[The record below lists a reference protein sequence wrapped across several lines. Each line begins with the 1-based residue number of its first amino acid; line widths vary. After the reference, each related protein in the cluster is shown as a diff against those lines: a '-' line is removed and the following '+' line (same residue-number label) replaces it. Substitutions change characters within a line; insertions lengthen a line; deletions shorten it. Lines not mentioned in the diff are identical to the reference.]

1 MIELI
6 TVMAVMSVLAGLTVP
21 AMKGITGGNSLNS
34 GVRTFAGM
42 LSLARSE
49 AIARHTV
56 VRFVVARDW
65 AGKQDANL
73 RKISLWAWDASVERY
88 FPLTAWEELPVGVV
102 VEPELPDYVRSSSY
116 GAADA
121 ASVRGDCVLDSSF
134 VAKAEFNASTGAD
147 PISARYIEFLPSGT
161 ARVPGG
167 TARHAIF
174 VTTQGF
180 TNPDGRTLTY
190 TSRAGGAT
198 PANWAQVNVDTLT
211 GRVRIYKP

>member
-6 TVMAVMSVLAGLTVP
+6 TVISVMSVLAGLTVP
-21 AMKGITGGNSLNS
+21 AMKGVTGGTSLQS

-56 VRFVVARDW
+56 VRFAVAQDW
-65 AGKQDANL
+65 TGKKDSNL
-73 RKISLWAWDASVERY
+73 RKISLWAWDATVEKY
-88 FPLTAWEELPVGVV
+88 LQISAWEELPVGVV
-102 VEPELPDYVRSSSY
+102 VEPELPEYVKDSSY
-116 GAADA
+116 ATADT
-121 ASVRGDCVLDSSF
+121 ASVRGDCVLETAF
-134 VAKAEFNASTGAD
+134 AAKAEFDASTGAE

-161 ARVPGG
+161 ARIPGG

-180 TNPDGRTLTY
+180 TNPDGQTLTY
-190 TSRAGGAT
+190 TSRAEVGK

-211 GRVRIYKP
+211 GRVRIYNP